1 MNKKIIRI
9 TTVPMALKYLL
20 RGQMRF
26 MKENGFE
33 VLMISAE
40 GAEIEEIKEWEGC
53 RHIIVPMTRKITP
66 FRDLKC
72 LFQLVKIFKREKPDI
87 VHTHTPKAG
96 FLGMLAAKYAGI
108 KVRIHTVAGMPMME
122 EKGFK
127 YWLLKWIEKL
137 TFLSANHVWPNS
149 LSLKQFISGNRL
161 AAERKLKVI
170 GNGSSNG
177 IDTDR
182 FNRATLDIQT
192 LEKIKLSV
200 NHLKDNQY
208 LLYIGRLVADKGIK
222 DLVLVFNELEKKY
235 PHLHLI
241 LVGQYEAQFDPLPAS
256 IIEQI
261 EVNSRISHINWSEK
275 VEYYMAIADLFVFPS
290 YREGFPNV
298 LLQAGST
305 GLPVVCSNI
314 GGNRDIIQNKVTG
327 LTFEV
332 KNRAA
337 LKDKIEIALTNS
349 VMMNEM
355 AQNLSIIIR
364 TGFKREIIWHNI
376 LKEYQTLLNLENQ

>member
-1 MNKKIIRI
+1 M
-9 TTVPMALKYLL
+9 
-20 RGQMRF
+20 
-26 MKENGFE
+26 
-33 VLMISAE
+33 
-40 GAEIEEIKEWEGC
+40 
-53 RHIIVPMTRKITP
+53 
-66 FRDLKC
+66 
-72 LFQLVKIFKREKPDI
+72 
-87 VHTHTPKAG
+87 
-96 FLGMLAAKYAGI
+96 
-108 KVRIHTVAGMPMME
+108 
-122 EKGFK
+122 
-127 YWLLKWIEKL
+127 
-137 TFLSANHVWPNS
+137 
-149 LSLKQFISGNRL
+149 
-161 AAERKLKVI
+161 
-170 GNGSSNG
+170 
-177 IDTDR
+177 
-182 FNRATLDIQT
+182 
-192 LEKIKLSV
+192 
-200 NHLKDNQY
+200 
-208 LLYIGRLVADKGIK
+208 LYIGRLVADKGIK

-298 LLQAGST
+298 LLQAGSM

-337 LKDKIEIALTNS
+337 LKDKIEIALTNP

>member
-337 LKDKIEIALTNS
+337 LKDKIEIALTNP
-349 VMMNEM
+349 VIMNEM